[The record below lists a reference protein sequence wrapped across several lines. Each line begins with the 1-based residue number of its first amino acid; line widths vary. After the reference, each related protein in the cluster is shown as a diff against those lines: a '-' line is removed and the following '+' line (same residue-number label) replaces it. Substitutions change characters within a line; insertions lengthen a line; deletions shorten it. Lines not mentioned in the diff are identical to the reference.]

1 MSRRKKRKLEDPILN
16 KWEQIHILSKN
27 ISMLIKKINNYKS
40 LLAQMGTITM
50 RDQLLNISL
59 DNEMWRSN
67 SFDFT
72 ETSQQNI
79 KSFIQSWIQEFI
91 KKIKK
96 IERNKLKAIEN
107 LKKSVKDD
115 QPLQTISD
123 YSQKVSSLE
132 TLYTHMIKQMDKWKK
147 IVRAEKDSSYEDVQQ
162 HTTIWINR
170 WMSTWDKDHNDLVN
184 YKTSFK
190 SVLEILRI

>member
-27 ISMLIKKINNYKS
+27 ISMLIKKINNYKN
-40 LLAQMGTITM
+40 LLAQIGTITM

-67 SFDFT
+67 SFEFT

-123 YSQKVSSLE
+123 YSQ
-132 TLYTHMIKQMDKWKK
+132 
-147 IVRAEKDSSYEDVQQ
+147 
-162 HTTIWINR
+162 
-170 WMSTWDKDHNDLVN
+170 
-184 YKTSFK
+184 
-190 SVLEILRI
+190 

>member
-1 MSRRKKRKLEDPILN
+1 
-16 KWEQIHILSKN
+16 
-27 ISMLIKKINNYKS
+27 MLIKKINNYKN
-40 LLAQMGTITM
+40 LLAQIGTITM

-115 QPLQTISD
+115 QPLQTISE

>member
-16 KWEQIHILSKN
+16 KWEQIHVLSKN

-40 LLAQMGTITM
+40 LLSQIGTITM
-50 RDQLLNISL
+50 RDQLLNISE
-59 DNEMWRSN
+59 DNEMWCRN

-79 KSFIQSWIQEFI
+79 KSFIQSWIIEFI

-96 IERNKLKAIEN
+96 MDKNKIKALES

-115 QPLQTISD
+115 EPLDNISD
-123 YSQKVSSLE
+123 LSQKVVSYENLSN
-132 TLYTHMIKQMDKWKK
+132 HMNKQMEKWKK
-147 IVRAEKDSSYEDVQQ
+147 IVRAEKESSYTDIQK
-162 HTTIWINR
+162 HTSIWINR
-170 WMSTWDKDHNDLVN
+170 WMVTWNKDNNDLIS
-184 YKTSFK
+184 YKSSFK
-190 SVLEILRI
+190 SLVETLRI